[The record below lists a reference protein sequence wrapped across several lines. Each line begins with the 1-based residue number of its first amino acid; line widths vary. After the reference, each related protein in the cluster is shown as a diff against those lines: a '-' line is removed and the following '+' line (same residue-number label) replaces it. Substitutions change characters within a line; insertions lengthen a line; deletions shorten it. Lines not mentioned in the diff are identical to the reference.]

1 MIDLFIIAGFLG
13 AGKTTFIEKW
23 LAESEDS
30 GLTVVIENDFG
41 DVNMDAAYL
50 ANRNI
55 EVKSLSSGCICCSL
69 SKDFESAI
77 RDIALRWQP
86 SRIIVEPSGVAHLSD
101 IEKACLP
108 LIKEGLIQLKEK
120 ITLVDVSMY
129 LLYAENFGGFYTDQ
143 VQGASK
149 VFLSH
154 MPTDQELFKTTLDAL
169 KRLNAKALIS
179 DENFNTLD
187 LSPLLENRLPV
198 NRLEANKSSIL
209 PLPRKLR
216 VQPHRLRRAT
226 QVPHFESLTLS
237 IHQPLSDSIIQVLGS
252 ELQKGTYGQIYRA
265 KGFIPV
271 LSKTLALQYTPQ
283 QLHLTPSVDMP
294 HFITFI
300 GFQLQDTAL
309 KNLLKGAY
317 LQ

>member
-108 LIKEGLIQLKEK
+108 LIKAAKRKNNPCGCFYVPFVCRKFWWF
-120 ITLVDVSMY
+120 
-129 LLYAENFGGFYTDQ
+129 LYRSSSRG
-143 VQGASK
+143 VKSI
-149 VFLSH
+149 
-154 MPTDQELFKTTLDAL
+154 FKPYA
-169 KRLNAKALIS
+169 
-179 DENFNTLD
+179 
-187 LSPLLENRLPV
+187 
-198 NRLEANKSSIL
+198 
-209 PLPRKLR
+209 
-216 VQPHRLRRAT
+216 Q
-226 QVPHFESLTLS
+226 
-237 IHQPLSDSIIQVLGS
+237 
-252 ELQKGTYGQIYRA
+252 
-265 KGFIPV
+265 
-271 LSKTLALQYTPQ
+271 
-283 QLHLTPSVDMP
+283 
-294 HFITFI
+294 
-300 GFQLQDTAL
+300 
-309 KNLLKGAY
+309 
-317 LQ
+317 